1 MEPDWQEGL
10 KKIFPQAR
18 LNEPL
23 VRYTTFKIGGP
34 AEAYLEI
41 NNRLELETL
50 MRFISRSNIPVLFI
64 GWGSNLLILDGG
76 IPGVVAALKGDFE
89 KIDFLEKGLVRVGAG
104 VRIPQFVSVAANHG
118 LGGAESLVG
127 IPGTLGG
134 AVMMNAGT
142 RELEIG
148 ALIQDVEI
156 FDPKTFKSQFIDS
169 SQVNFSYRFSGLSGR
184 VILSAL
190 LRLREGDKVD
200 IMKRIAVHQSK
211 RLKTQPVH
219 TFNVGSIFKNPDGFF
234 AADLIE
240 KAGFKGIESGG
251 ARVSP
256 LHANFIENFNNA
268 KAADVLDLVETIRKK
283 IKKDAGVE
291 LELEI
296 KIVGRSL

>member
-1 MEPDWQEGL
+1 MESEWQEGL

-23 VRYTTFKIGGP
+23 FRYTTFKIGGP
-34 AEAYLEI
+34 AEAYLELS
-41 NNRLELETL
+41 NRLELETL
-50 MRFISRSNIPVLFI
+50 MRFCSRSNIPVFFI

-76 IPGVVAALKGDFE
+76 IPGVVATLKGDFE
-89 KIDFLEKGLVRVGAG
+89 KIDFLEKGLVRVGSG
-104 VRIPQFVSVAANHG
+104 VRIPQLISVAASHG
-118 LGGAESLVG
+118 LGGAEPLVG

-142 RELEIG
+142 RDLEIG

-156 FDPKTFKSQFIDS
+156 FDSKTLKPQFVDS
-169 SQVNFSYRFSGLSGR
+169 SQVSFSYRSSGLSGR

-200 IMKRIAVHQSK
+200 IMKRVADHQSK

-219 TFNVGSIFKNPDGFF
+219 TFNVGSIFKNPNGFF
-234 AADLIE
+234 AAELIE
-240 KAGFKGIESGG
+240 KAGLKGMEHGG

-268 KAADVLDLVETIRKK
+268 KASDVVGLIEIIRRK
-283 IKKDAGVE
+283 IKEDAGVE

-296 KIVGRSL
+296 KVVGRSL

>member
-1 MEPDWQEGL
+1 MKADWQEAL
-10 KKIFPQAR
+10 KKIFPQTR
-18 LNEPL
+18 LGEPL
-23 VRYTTFKIGGP
+23 ARYTTFKIGGL

-50 MRFISRSNIPVLFI
+50 MRFSRQMDIPVFFM

-76 IPGVVAALKGDFE
+76 IPGVVATLKGDFE
-89 KIDFLEKGLVRVGAG
+89 KIDLLEKGLVRVGAG
-104 VRIPQFVSVAANHG
+104 TRIPQFISVAANHG
-118 LGGAESLVG
+118 LGGAEPLIG

-142 RELEIG
+142 RDLEIG
-148 ALIQDVEI
+148 ALIQDIEI
-156 FDPKTFKSQFIDS
+156 FDPRSFKSEFIDS
-169 SQVNFSYRFSGLSGR
+169 SKIIFSYRSSGLSGR

-190 LRLREGDKVD
+190 LRLREGEKVD
-200 IMKRIAVHQSK
+200 IMKRIAVHQER

-219 TFNVGSIFKNPDGFF
+219 TFNIGSIFKNPNGFF
-234 AADLIE
+234 AAELIE
-240 KAGFKGIESGG
+240 KTGLKGISSGG

-268 KAADVLDLVETIRKK
+268 KASDVLDLIGKIRQK
-283 IKKDAGVE
+283 IKEDAGVD

-296 KIVGRSL
+296 KVVGRSL

>member
-1 MEPDWQEGL
+1 MELSWQEGL

-23 VRYTTFKIGGP
+23 LRYTTFKIGGP
-34 AEAYLEI
+34 AEAYLEL

-50 MRFISRSNIPVLFI
+50 MRFIVRSNIPVFFM

-76 IPGVVAALKGDFE
+76 IPGVVAVLKEDFE

-104 VRIPQFVSVAANHG
+104 VRIPQMIAIAANHG
-118 LGGAESLVG
+118 LGGAEPLVG

-148 ALIQDVEI
+148 TLIQDVEI
-156 FDPKTFKSQFIDS
+156 FDPKTLKPKFIDS
-169 SQVNFSYRFSGLSGR
+169 SQVNFSYRSSGLLGR

-190 LRLREGDKVD
+190 LRLREGSKVD
-200 IMKRIAVHQSK
+200 IMKRVAEHQAK
-211 RLKTQPVH
+211 RLKNQPVH
-219 TFNVGSIFKNPDGFF
+219 TFNIGSIFKNPKGSF
-234 AADLIE
+234 AAELIE
-240 KAGFKGIESGG
+240 KAGLKGMEWGG

-268 KAADVLDLVETIRKK
+268 KASDVVDLIEQIRQK
-283 IKKDAGVE
+283 IKKNAGVD

-296 KIVGRSL
+296 KVVGRSL